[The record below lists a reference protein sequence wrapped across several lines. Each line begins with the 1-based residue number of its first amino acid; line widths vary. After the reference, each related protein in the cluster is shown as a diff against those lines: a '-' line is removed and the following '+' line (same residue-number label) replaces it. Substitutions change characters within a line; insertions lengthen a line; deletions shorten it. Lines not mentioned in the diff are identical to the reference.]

1 MTNPTIERDIKEAIE
16 TVLREKDLATFEATV
31 VFVLRQFGISL
42 YNQGQMDALGE
53 VEKGIRFSEQG
64 MHYEMQYNADGEGEA
79 VGVPNHP
86 TAEDAQHDRTC
97 EDILSHIASLKE
109 KVTK

>member
-1 MTNPTIERDIKEAIE
+1 MNTIEEKVKEFEKNSPIYLDEDKDIEW
-16 TVLREKDLATFEATV
+16 
-31 VFVLRQFGISL
+31 LRQALLSL
-42 YNQGQMDALGE
+42 YNQGQVDALGE